1 MRTRGDAAVPQVGA
15 REYAANMICMA
26 LVLAFA
32 LQSSADDSFAE
43 LRDQWARN
51 LHSKLIEASVAEY
64 AEDADFIDPT
74 GNRVHGRAAIRQ
86 LFQNITAAFDSD
98 PVFTSQRVEKSGD
111 LAYDSGTFR
120 ETLITRATGKRQ
132 ESTGSYLT
140 VYRRSKEGGWL
151 IVQQMW
157 AGPPIEMG
165 AK

>member
-1 MRTRGDAAVPQVGA
+1 
-15 REYAANMICMA
+15 MICMA

-32 LQSSADDSFAE
+32 LQSSANDPFAG

-51 LHSKLIEASVAEY
+51 LHNKLVEASVAEY

-86 LFQNITAAFDSD
+86 LFENITATFDSD
-98 PVFTSQRVEKSGD
+98 PVFTSLRIETSGD

-120 ETLITRATGKRQ
+120 ETLITRATGKHQ

-157 AGPPIEMG
+157 AGPPIEMD

>member
-1 MRTRGDAAVPQVGA
+1 
-15 REYAANMICMA
+15 MICMA

-32 LQSSADDSFAE
+32 LQSSANDPFAG

-51 LHSKLIEASVAEY
+51 LHGKLVEASVAEY
-64 AEDADFIDPT
+64 AEDADFIDPI

-86 LFQNITAAFDSD
+86 LFQNITATFDSD

-140 VYRRSKEGGWL
+140 VYRHSKEGGWL
-151 IVQQMW
+151 IVEQVW
-157 AGPPIEMG
+157 TGPPIEMD